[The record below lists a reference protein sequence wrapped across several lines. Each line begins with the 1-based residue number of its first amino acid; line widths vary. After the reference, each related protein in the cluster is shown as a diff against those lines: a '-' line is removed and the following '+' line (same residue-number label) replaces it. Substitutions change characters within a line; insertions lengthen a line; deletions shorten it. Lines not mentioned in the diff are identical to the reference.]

1 MLNRFGAAVAAGAVL
16 LGVVALPATAE
27 AATSAAV
34 KAPTCRDFFSGVIE
48 VERGMVS
55 MDLIIR
61 EHFGEAEDRYAV
73 YTTLAPLT
81 KAKVT
86 GNISLSVAG
95 KQVTTKHFS
104 IHSIK
109 TVRSASIYLTRPADV
124 HTTVSA
130 AFTRSG
136 VVYRRTPAKLGE
148 RGDSTSC

>member
-1 MLNRFGAAVAAGAVL
+1 MFKSLGTAVAAGAVL
-16 LGVVALPATAE
+16 LGVVALPGTAE
-27 AATSAAV
+27 AATAQ
-34 KAPTCRDFFSGVIE
+34 KAPTCRDFFSGVIN
-48 VERGMVS
+48 VERGAVS

-61 EHFGEAEDRYAV
+61 EHFGKTEDRYAV

-104 IHSIK
+104 SHSVK
-109 TVRSASIYLTRPADV
+109 TVRSTTIHLTRPTDV

-148 RGDSTSC
+148 RGDSTSCN